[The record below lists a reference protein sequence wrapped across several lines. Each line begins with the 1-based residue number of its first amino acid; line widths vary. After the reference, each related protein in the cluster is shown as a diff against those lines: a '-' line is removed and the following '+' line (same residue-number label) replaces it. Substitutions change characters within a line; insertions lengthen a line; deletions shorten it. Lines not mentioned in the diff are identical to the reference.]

1 MDSKESSQI
10 LQVLGEIRGELKG
23 INAMIAANNTSVNQR
38 LEDMQKS
45 NDQRLDGIEARVEHV
60 EAEQKAIIW
69 KVAGWSSLG
78 GAIVTAGVELIKHV
92 GK

>member
-23 INAMIAANNTSVNQR
+23 INAMIAANHTSVNQR